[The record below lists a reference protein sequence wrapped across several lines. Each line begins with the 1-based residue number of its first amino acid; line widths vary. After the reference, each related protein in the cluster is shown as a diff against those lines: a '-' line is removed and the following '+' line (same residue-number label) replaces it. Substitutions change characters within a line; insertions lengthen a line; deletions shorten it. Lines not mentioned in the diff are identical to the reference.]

1 MKCRE
6 HHLTMQGHLP
16 FSLIGHSEDGDIQKL
31 LHSTNRCSDPNE
43 NDTAV
48 PLCPI
53 YIPNHSRILESTSTR
68 LYFCSEILGTLEL
81 IYWRN
86 FCLTRMGCAA
96 PTLINTINE
105 SYQKKK
111 KTQLTRPLHAQLS
124 RDCWRRLNCSVV
136 GYIYTPSNIPRCPN
150 CGVQI

>member
-1 MKCRE
+1 
-6 HHLTMQGHLP
+6 MQGHLP

-111 KTQLTRPLHAQLS
+111 KNAINETFTCSIKQGLLAASQLQCRWLYLYAIKYPSLPKLWCPDLVSISQL
-124 RDCWRRLNCSVV
+124 C
-136 GYIYTPSNIPRCPN
+136 
-150 CGVQI
+150 